1 MLALTDSFWG
11 WPEVFPWRIPKAG
24 EVTKMLLHA
33 VNSKVRGSCSILS
46 RSWPTFLPRWSNK
59 EAHDWELI
67 GNCTHLIDHG
77 QGRGAYTMDT
87 SYLPEESTRTTV
99 DSTRERGPLK
109 IRIRKHGEEFQNGQ
123 CHWGSSHS
131 LAREELL
138 PKN

>member
-11 WPEVFPWRIPKAG
+11 WPEEFPWRIPKAG
-24 EVTKMLLHA
+24 EETNMLLHA
-33 VNSKVRGSCSILS
+33 VNSKVRGSWSILS

-77 QGRGAYTMDT
+77 QGRGAYTVDT

-99 DSTRERGPLK
+99 DSTRERTTENQDPK
-109 IRIRKHGEEFQNGQ
+109 ARIRVSEWSVPLG
-123 CHWGSSHS
+123 
-131 LAREELL
+131 
-138 PKN
+138 